1 MLYATDVKGG
11 DAKCTLIFH
20 LSPGC
25 AGSYQTRTNG
35 HKLVRGFFTY
45 MRLSIKQY
53 VTLVSLAA
61 LASAFALYL
70 RDPSFSGDFLRAA
83 MTFGLISSLAQA
95 LRYRTG
101 SESSGSLSFIP
112 ILASAAIAPHWI
124 SVVAVTLASLTAQL
138 LARKTPLKTLFNSA
152 QNALSVALGII
163 AYLTIGGQPLR
174 HISESGSLSL
184 FALFLIFFVVNSI
197 CVSIAVGIAGG
208 RNPGPIWKE
217 MTLGALPY
225 DFLSLPVIL
234 FFVWIY
240 TQYDVVG
247 AFVLAVPLLGL
258 RQLYKVNW
266 QLEQTNRELLEL
278 MVAAIEAR
286 DPYTSGHSRRVA
298 EKTRIIARAV
308 GLRDK
313 ETERIVAA
321 ALLHDVG
328 KIHEVFGPILS
339 KPGRLTPEE
348 QVIMRTHPVKSAEL
362 AGTVTQL
369 RDVVPLIRHHHENW
383 DGSGYPDGLKGDGI
397 PLGSRIIMFA
407 DTIDAMTTD
416 RPYRA
421 ALDATS
427 VRKELLRFRGTQ
439 FDPQICDALL
449 RSPEYSKLFAPNGSP
464 IEEWVERTPERGSVL
479 RAAVS

>member
-1 MLYATDVKGG
+1 MQRQIWRYVALV
-11 DAKCTLIFH
+11 
-20 LSPGC
+20 C
-25 AGSYQTRTNG
+25 A
-35 HKLVRGFFTY
+35 
-45 MRLSIKQY
+45 
-53 VTLVSLAA
+53 AA
-61 LASAFALYL
+61 VGTVAALYL
-70 RDPSFSGDFLRAA
+70 RDAA
-83 MTFGLISSLAQA
+83 FNPAFAQAALTFGLIGVLANI
-95 LRYRTG
+95 LTHKTG
-101 SESSGSLSFIP
+101 AEASGSLSFIP
-112 ILASAAIAPHWI
+112 VLASAAIAPHWLT
-124 SVVAVTLASLTAQL
+124 AVTVAGSALCAQL
-138 LARKTPLKTLFNSA
+138 LARRSPLKSVFNVA
-152 QNALSVALGII
+152 QESFAISLAIF
-163 AYLTIGGQPLR
+163 AYLSLGGVPLQRIG
-174 HISESGSLSL
+174 ESGSLSL
-184 FALFLIFFVVNSI
+184 FALFLVFFITNSV
-197 CVSIAVGIAGG
+197 CVSGALGIVNG
-208 RNPGPIWKE
+208 RNPWSIWRE
-217 MTLGALPY
+217 NTLSVLPY

-240 TQYDVVG
+240 TQYGVVG

-258 RQLYKVNW
+258 RQIYKVNW
-266 QLEQTNRELLEL
+266 QLERTNRELLEL

-298 EKTRIIARAV
+298 EKARIISRAV
-308 GLRDK
+308 GLREK
-313 ETERIVAA
+313 EIERIVAA

-348 QVIMRTHPVKSAEL
+348 QVVMRTHPIKSAEL
-362 AGTVTQL
+362 VGTVTQL

-383 DGSGYPDGLKGDGI
+383 DGTGYPDGLKAAGI

-449 RSPEYSKLFAPNGSP
+449 RSSEYSKLFATEPRTA
-464 IEEWVERTPERGSVL
+464 EDWVQRTPERGSVL
-479 RAAVS
+479 RAAVSG

>member
-1 MLYATDVKGG
+1 MDIVEAGG
-11 DAKCTLIFH
+11 F
-20 LSPGC
+20 S
-25 AGSYQTRTNG
+25 
-35 HKLVRGFFTY
+35 F
-45 MRLSIKQY
+45 MRLGIRQY
-53 VTLVSLAA
+53 VALVALAA
-61 LASAFALYL
+61 IASGVALFL
-70 RDPSFSGDFLRAA
+70 RDPTFSASFVRAA
-83 MTFGLISSLAQA
+83 LTFGLISTLAQA

-124 SVVAVTLASLTAQL
+124 SVLCVGIASLAAQL
-138 LARKTPLKTLFNSA
+138 IARKTLLKTIFNSA
-152 QNALSVALGII
+152 QNALSVALAII
-163 AYLTIGGQPLR
+163 AYLTTGGQPLQ
-174 HISESGSLSL
+174 HIGESSSLSL
-184 FALFLIFFVVNSI
+184 FALFLVFFVTNSI
-197 CVSIAVGIAGG
+197 CVSIAIGIASGK
-208 RNPGPIWKE
+208 NSWLLWKE
-217 MTLGALPY
+217 IALGALPY

-240 TQYDVVG
+240 VEYDVVG
-247 AFVLAVPLLGL
+247 AFVLAVPMLGL

-266 QLEQTNRELLEL
+266 QLEQTNKELLEL

-298 EKTRIIARAV
+298 EKARVISRAV
-308 GLRDK
+308 GLREK
-313 ETERIVAA
+313 EIERVVAA

-369 RDVVPLIRHHHENW
+369 KDVVPLIRHHHENW
-383 DGSGYPDGLKGDGI
+383 DGTGYPDGLKGDSI

-416 RPYRA
+416 RPYRT

-439 FDPQICDALL
+439 FDPHICDALL
-449 RSPEYSKLFAPNGSP
+449 RSAEYSKLFSNTGATAA
-464 IEEWVERTPERGSVL
+464 EWTEKTPDRGTVL

>member
-1 MLYATDVKGG
+1 MGLVAEAGVFF
-11 DAKCTLIFH
+11 LMM
-20 LSPGC
+20 SPI
-25 AGSYQTRTNG
+25 AR
-35 HKLVRGFFTY
+35 
-45 MRLSIKQY
+45 Y
-53 VTLVSLAA
+53 VTLVCIAA
-61 LASAFALYL
+61 IGASFVLFVS
-70 RDPSFSGDFLRAA
+70 DPGFNAEYTRAA
-83 MTFGLISSLAQA
+83 VTFGVISVLAQ
-95 LRYRTG
+95 LLSYQTGRGSTG
-101 SESSGSLSFIP
+101 SVSFIP
-112 ILASAAIAPHWI
+112 VLASAAIAPQWVT
-124 SVVAVTLASLTAQL
+124 VVAVIASSLAGQIVAKRNRMRTIFNPAQEAFSLA
-138 LARKTPLKTLFNSA
+138 LAILAYK
-152 QNALSVALGII
+152 ALGGI
-163 AYLTIGGQPLR
+163 ALHRIAD
-174 HISESGSLSL
+174 SSSLSL
-184 FALFLIFFVVNSI
+184 FALFLVFFTTNSI
-197 CVSIAVGIAGG
+197 CVSGALGIVGDRKPWTIWRENAVS
-208 RNPGPIWKE
+208 
-217 MTLGALPY
+217 ALPY
-225 DFLSLPVIL
+225 DFLSLPAIL
-234 FFVWIY
+234 FFVWTY
-240 TQYDVVG
+240 TQYGTVG
-247 AFVLAVPLLGL
+247 AFVFAVPLLGI
-258 RQLYKVNW
+258 RQLYKVTG

-298 EKTRIIARAV
+298 DKARVIARAV

-313 ETERIVAA
+313 EVERIVAA

-362 AGTVTQL
+362 AGKVTEL

-383 DGSGYPDGLKGDGI
+383 DGTGYPDGLKGDGI

-449 RSPEYSKLFAPNGSP
+449 RSSEYSKLFALVGGPT
-464 IEEWVERTPERGSVL
+464 EEWTPRTPERGSVL
-479 RAAVS
+479 RAAAS

>member
-1 MLYATDVKGG
+1 
-11 DAKCTLIFH
+11 
-20 LSPGC
+20 
-25 AGSYQTRTNG
+25 
-35 HKLVRGFFTY
+35 
-45 MRLSIKQY
+45 MRLGIKQY
-53 VTLVSLAA
+53 VAFVTLAA
-61 LASAFALYL
+61 IASCVVLVY
-70 RDPSFSGDFLRAA
+70 REPSFSATFVRAA
-83 MTFGLISSLAQA
+83 LTFGLISTLAQA
-95 LRYRTG
+95 LSYRTG
-101 SESSGSLSFIP
+101 LESDGSLSFIP
-112 ILASAAIAPHWI
+112 ILASAAIAPHWM
-124 SVVAVTLASLTAQL
+124 SVVCVAGSSLAAQI
-138 LARKTPLKTLFNSA
+138 LARKPLVKTIFNSA

-163 AYLTIGGQPLR
+163 AYLATGGQPLR
-174 HISESGSLSL
+174 HIGESSSLSL
-184 FALFLIFFVVNSI
+184 FALFLVFFATNSM
-197 CVSIAVGIAGG
+197 CVSIVLGLVRGKSSWVVWREIA
-208 RNPGPIWKE
+208 
-217 MTLGALPY
+217 LGALPY

-240 TQYDVVG
+240 TEHDVVG

-298 EKTRIIARAV
+298 EKARLISRAV
-308 GLRDK
+308 GLRER
-313 ETERIVAA
+313 ETERVVAA

-339 KPGRLTPEE
+339 KPGRLTAEE

-383 DGSGYPDGLKGDGI
+383 DGTGYPDGLKGDAI

-421 ALDATS
+421 ALDPTA

-449 RSPEYSKLFAPNGSP
+449 RSAEYSKLFAAADAIPS
-464 IEEWVERTPERGSVL
+464 EWSEKTPERGTVL

>member
-1 MLYATDVKGG
+1 VDISRGG
-11 DAKCTLIFH
+11 
-20 LSPGC
+20 
-25 AGSYQTRTNG
+25 
-35 HKLVRGFFTY
+35 GFSF
-45 MRLSIKQY
+45 MSNRINQY
-53 VTLVSLAA
+53 VGVVCLGAVGAVVA
-61 LASAFALYL
+61 LAL
-70 RDPSFSGDFLRAA
+70 RDPTLPSDYARASV
-83 MTFGLISSLAQA
+83 TFGLISMLAQA
-95 LRYRTG
+95 LAYRTG
-101 SESSGSLSFIP
+101 RESSGSLSFIP
-112 ILASAAIAPHWI
+112 LLASAAIAPHWVCVI
-124 SVVAVTLASLTAQL
+124 AVGCSAL
-138 LARKTPLKTLFNSA
+138 LAQVLATKTPVKAMFNTGQSV
-152 QNALSVALGII
+152 LSSSLGILAYLALGGRP
-163 AYLTIGGQPLR
+163 LHDIG
-174 HISESGSLSL
+174 ESGSLSL
-184 FALFLIFFVVNSI
+184 IGLFLVFSLTNSV
-197 CVSIAVGIAGG
+197 CVAGAIGISSG
-208 RNPGPIWKE
+208 RHSWAIWKE
-217 MTLGALPY
+217 NTLSALPY

-240 TQYDVVG
+240 TQYGVVG

-298 EKTRIIARAV
+298 EKARIIARAV
-308 GLRDK
+308 GLR
-313 ETERIVAA
+313 EREVERLVAA

-339 KPGRLTPEE
+339 KPGRLTAEE
-348 QVIMRTHPVKSAEL
+348 QVIMRTHPIKSAEL

-369 RDVVPLIRHHHENW
+369 KDVVPLIRHHHENW
-383 DGSGYPDGLKGDGI
+383 DGTGYPDGLRGEAI

-421 ALDATS
+421 ALDATA

-439 FDPQICDALL
+439 FDPGICDALL
-449 RSPEYSKLFAPNGSP
+449 RSPQYSKLFAPGLP
-464 IEEWVERTPERGSVL
+464 DTAEWTQNTPERGTVL

>member
-1 MLYATDVKGG
+1 M
-11 DAKCTLIFH
+11 
-20 LSPGC
+20 S
-25 AGSYQTRTNG
+25 TRI
-35 HKLVRGFFTY
+35 HE
-45 MRLSIKQY
+45 Y
-53 VTLVSLAA
+53 VTVVCTAA
-61 LASAFALYL
+61 VAAAVAVFL
-70 RDPSFSGDFLRAA
+70 RDTELSHEYAQAA
-83 MTFGLISSLAQA
+83 ITFGLISLMAQV
-95 LRYRTG
+95 LSYR
-101 SESSGSLSFIP
+101 SSRSSSGSLSFIP
-112 ILASAAIAPHWI
+112 ILASMSIAPHWI
-124 SVVAVTLASLTAQL
+124 SVVTVGGSSLAAQILARRTPIKAVFNTAHAILSASLAI
-138 LARKTPLKTLFNSA
+138 F
-152 QNALSVALGII
+152 
-163 AYLTIGGQPLR
+163 AYLAVGGRPLHNIG
-174 HISESGSLSL
+174 ESASLPL
-184 FALFLIFFVVNSI
+184 FALFLVFSLTNSV
-197 CVSIAVGIAGG
+197 CVSGAIGIASG
-208 RNPGPIWKE
+208 RVSWAVWKE
-217 MTLGALPY
+217 IALSALPY
-225 DFLSLPVIL
+225 DFLCLPVIL

-240 TQYDVVG
+240 TQYGVVG

-258 RQLYKVNW
+258 RQLYKINYE
-266 QLEQTNRELLEL
+266 LEQTNRELLEL

-298 EKTRIIARAV
+298 EKARMIARAV
-308 GLRDK
+308 GLREK
-313 ETERIVAA
+313 EIERIVAA

-348 QVIMRTHPVKSAEL
+348 QVIMRTHPIKSAEL

-383 DGSGYPDGLKGDGI
+383 DGTGYPDGLRGDSI

-421 ALDATS
+421 ALDATA

-449 RSPEYSKLFAPNGSP
+449 RSSEYSKLFAN
-464 IEEWVERTPERGSVL
+464 IESAAKEWVEKTPERGTVL

>member
-1 MLYATDVKGG
+1 MSGRINQYVGVV
-11 DAKCTLIFH
+11 
-20 LSPGC
+20 C
-25 AGSYQTRTNG
+25 AGAVG
-35 HKLVRGFFTY
+35 AG
-45 MRLSIKQY
+45 
-53 VTLVSLAA
+53 LAV
-61 LASAFALYL
+61 FL
-70 RDPSFSGDFLRAA
+70 RDPSVSGEYARASI
-83 MTFGLISSLAQA
+83 TFGLISMLAQA
-95 LRYRTG
+95 LAYQTG
-101 SESSGSLSFIP
+101 RESSGSLSFIP
-112 ILASAAIAPHWI
+112 LLASAAIAPHWLC
-124 SVVAVTLASLTAQL
+124 VV
-138 LARKTPLKTLFNSA
+138 
-152 QNALSVALGII
+152 SVACSALCAQVMARRTPVKAIFNTGQAMLSTSLGIV
-163 AYLTIGGQPLR
+163 AYLTFGGRPLHGIG
-174 HISESGSLSL
+174 ESSSLSL
-184 FALFLIFFVVNSI
+184 IALFLIFSLTNSV
-197 CVSIAVGIAGG
+197 CVAGAVAISSG
-208 RNPGPIWKE
+208 RQTWSIWKE
-217 MTLGALPY
+217 NTLGALPY

-240 TQYDVVG
+240 TEYGVVG

-298 EKTRIIARAV
+298 EKARIISRAV
-308 GLRDK
+308 GLRDR
-313 ETERIVAA
+313 EVERIVAA

-383 DGSGYPDGLKGDGI
+383 DGTGYPDGLKGDAI

-421 ALDATS
+421 ALDATA
-427 VRKELLRFRGTQ
+427 VRKELLRFRSTQ

-449 RSPEYSKLFAPNGSP
+449 RSPEYSKLFAGVSNPVS
-464 IEEWVERTPERGSVL
+464 EWSEKTPERGTVL